1 MTSSTSMGQFQP
13 LETIST
19 PQIHHLTVLPSFS
32 CLFHLYSPV
41 SSCSSAEKTRMNS
54 YNCSLL
60 RPKMKVESF
69 AASRIYV
76 NGHSWRATLDTTPS
90 QLRTTVLCHRF
101 KPVLPW
107 LQPLI
112 YSIPNLLSR

>member
-1 MTSSTSMGQFQP
+1 MTSNTSTGQFQP

-19 PQIHHLTVLPSFS
+19 PQIHHVTVLP
-32 CLFHLYSPV
+32 CLTRLFHLYSPV

-76 NGHSWRATLDTTPS
+76 NGHSWRATSDTPQS
-90 QLRTTVLCHRF
+90 QLRTTALCHRC
-101 KPVLPW
+101 KPVL
-107 LQPLI
+107 LCLLPLT
-112 YSIPNLLSR
+112 